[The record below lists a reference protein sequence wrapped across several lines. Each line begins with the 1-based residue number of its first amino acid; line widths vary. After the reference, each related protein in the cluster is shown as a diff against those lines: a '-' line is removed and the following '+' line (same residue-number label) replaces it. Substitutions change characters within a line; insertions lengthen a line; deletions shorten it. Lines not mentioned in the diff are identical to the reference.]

1 MVDSNARGEMRVL
14 RRFVDRDGT
23 VCQREDERT
32 GFAECHSSG
41 RIGERVGDG
50 RVLAGSASR
59 YVVIEM

>member
-1 MVDSNARGEMRVL
+1 MVDSNARGEMRVP
-14 RRFVDRDGT
+14 RFFVDRDGT

-32 GFAECHSSG
+32 GLADCHSLG

-59 YVVIEM
+59 YVEMEM